1 MRYSSLLAAVI
12 VCPMMP
18 FAASAAGNLNMI
30 CSADVVVCEQMTTL
44 FSQSHPDIKLSMV
57 RLSAGEAYARIRS
70 EARNP
75 RTDIWWAGTGDPHMQ
90 AAEEGLTQAYKS
102 PLLDQQQP
110 WSQKVAEIS
119 GYRTVG
125 VYAGALGWGYNTRLL
140 AEKKQKVP
148 ACWADL
154 LDPGFK
160 GEIQIANPNSSGTAY
175 NTLATLLLTI
185 FLLIFAFALAE
196 RGVLK
201 GDAFVVASI
210 VLLVA
215 LVTTFVLYPVLSLF
229 VASVQD
235 IDGSFRPDGL
245 IANMQDPAIW
255 SLGCFSGGT
264 CGTAWRTL
272 GLALMTASGA
282 TLLGLAFALAATR
295 TSLPCKKALRML
307 TILPIITPPFVIGL
321 ALILLFGRSGVVTES
336 LATLFG
342 IEPGRWLYGMTGIW
356 IAQVL
361 SFTPIAF
368 LVLIGVVEGVSP
380 SLEEA
385 SQTLRA
391 SRWRTFSR
399 ISLPLMAPGLA
410 NAFLISFIE
419 SMADFGNPMVLGG
432 SHGVL
437 STEIFFS
444 VVGAQNDPSRA
455 AVLAMILL
463 GFTLAAFLV
472 QRVWL
477 SGKSFA
483 TVTGKGDGGRHVMLP
498 RPVRYSVYGMVIPWG
513 LFTLVIYG
521 MIMIGGFVQS
531 WGLNNNL
538 TLDHYIRAF
547 SVSVNQ
553 GQLVWSGVAWSSFW
567 TTLEIALIAAPLT
580 AIVGLLT
587 AWLIVRQKFA
597 GRQTF
602 EFMLMLSFAIPG
614 TVIGVSYVMAY
625 NLPPLEITG
634 TAMILIACFV
644 FRNMPVG
651 VRGGIAAMSQLDK
664 SLDEASLTL
673 GANSFRTLR
682 KVVLPLLKPAISAA
696 LVYAFVRAI
705 TSISAVIFLV
715 SAQYNMATSYIV
727 GLVENGEYGVAIAYS
742 SVLIVVMLL
751 IIGLFQLLVG
761 ERRLRRAT
769 QPAVIIAAPSAST
782 LTQERAV

>member
-1 MRYSSLLAAVI
+1 MNAQNRRLDGALVLGALALLLLPWYSQEAGFFDFGWLTTLWQDQASAPALWQILTFQRPWLSIALLMLL
-12 VCPMMP
+12 VCALARLLKIGR
-18 FAASAAGNLNMI
+18 FRSQLLIAASLVGVVFLLFEGHAIGYSGWNWQWSEHLFGALSDGQPAFGAGAILLI
-30 CSADVVVCEQMTTL
+30 TTFLLL
-44 FSQSHPDIKLSMV
+44 FS
-57 RLSAGEAYARIRS
+57 
-70 EARNP
+70 
-75 RTDIWWAGTGDPHMQ
+75 
-90 AAEEGLTQAYKS
+90 
-102 PLLDQQQP
+102 
-110 WSQKVAEIS
+110 
-119 GYRTVG
+119 
-125 VYAGALGWGYNTRLL
+125 
-140 AEKKQKVP
+140 
-148 ACWADL
+148 
-154 LDPGFK
+154 
-160 GEIQIANPNSSGTAY
+160 
-175 NTLATLLLTI
+175 
-185 FLLIFAFALAE
+185 FALAE

-201 GDAFVVASI
+201 GDAFVVAAI

-215 LVTTFVLYPVLSLF
+215 LVTTFVLYPVLSMF

-235 IDGSFRPDGL
+235 VDGSFKPDGL

-255 SLGCFSGGT
+255 SLSCLKGGS

-272 GLALMTASGA
+272 TLALMTASGS
-282 TLLGLAFALAATR
+282 T
-295 TSLPCKKALRML
+295 
-307 TILPIITPPFVIGL
+307 
-321 ALILLFGRSGVVTES
+321 LLFGRAGVVTEL
-336 LATLFG
+336 LAGVFG
-342 IEPGRWLYGMTGIW
+342 IEPGRWLYGLTGIW

-391 SRWRTFSR
+391 NRWRTFR
-399 ISLPLMAPGLA
+399 YVSLPLMAPGLA

-455 AVLAMILL
+455 AVLAIILL
-463 GFTLAAFLV
+463 CFTLSAFIL
-472 QRVWL
+472 QRRWL
-477 SGKSFA
+477 AGKSFA
-483 TVTGKGDGGRHVMLP
+483 TVTGKGDSGTHCGLP
-498 RPVRYSVYGMVIPWG
+498 RGLRYGVYALVIPWG

-521 MIMIGGFVQS
+521 MILIGGFVQS
-531 WGLNNNL
+531 WGLDSSL
-538 TLDHYIRAF
+538 TLGHYARAF
-547 SVSVNQ
+547 GFHWNS
-553 GQLVWSGVAWSSFW
+553 GQIVWTGVAWNSFW

-614 TVIGVSYVMAY
+614 TVIGVSYIMAY

-634 TAMILIACFV
+634 TALILVACFV

-651 VRGGIAAMSQLDK
+651 VRGGIAAMSQLDR

-673 GANSFRTLR
+673 RASSFRTLR
-682 KVVLPLLKPAISAA
+682 KVILPLLKPAISAA

-742 SVLIVVMLL
+742 SVLIVVMLAVIL
-751 IIGLFQLLVG
+751 TFQLLVG
-761 ERRLRRAT
+761 ERRLRRAIRIT
-769 QPAVIIAAPSAST
+769 TPPVTPPPA
-782 LTQERAV
+782 LHQENAV

>member
-1 MRYSSLLAAVI
+1 MNAHNRRLTAALLAGAVALTLLPWYSLEQGFFSGDWLFSLWGDENNAPALGQLALHRWLGI
-12 VCPMMP
+12 AVALWLLS
-18 FAASAAGNLNMI
+18 AASAFLPPGRTR
-30 CSADVVVCEQMTTL
+30 SALLLL
-44 FSQSHPDIKLSMV
+44 FSV
-57 RLSAGEAYARIRS
+57 AGILFLVL
-70 EARNP
+70 
-75 RTDIWWAGTGDPHMQ
+75 
-90 AAEEGLTQAYKS
+90 EGHAIGFSGWSWLWLENLFG
-102 PLLDQQQP
+102 PLAQGQP
-110 WSQKVAEIS
+110 AM
-119 GYRTVG
+119 G
-125 VYAGALGWGYNTRLL
+125 AGAL
-140 AEKKQKVP
+140 
-148 ACWADL
+148 
-154 LDPGFK
+154 
-160 GEIQIANPNSSGTAY
+160 
-175 NTLATLLLTI
+175 LLLTV

-235 IDGSFRPDGL
+235 IDGSFKPDGL

-255 SLGCFSGGT
+255 SLSCFTGGT

-272 GLALMTASGA
+272 GLALMTASGSV
-282 TLLGLAFALAATR
+282 LLGLAFALAATR

-463 GFTLAAFLV
+463 GFTLTAFLV

-547 SVSVNQ
+547 SISVNQ
-553 GQLVWSGVAWSSFW
+553 GQLVWSGVAWNSFW

-761 ERRLRRAT
+761 ERRLRRVT
-769 QPAVIIAAPSAST
+769 QPAVIVAAPSAST

>member
-1 MRYSSLLAAVI
+1 MNAHNRRLTGALLSGAVALALLPWYSLEAGFFDTGWILSLWRDEASAPALWQLAAHPWLWGALTLWLLCGVSGL
-12 VCPMMP
+12 MP
-18 FAASAAGNLNMI
+18 GRQRSALLL
-30 CSADVVVCEQMTTL
+30 L
-44 FSQSHPDIKLSMV
+44 FSALGILFLVIEGHAIGYSGWSWLWLENQF
-57 RLSAGEAYARIRS
+57 
-70 EARNP
+70 
-75 RTDIWWAGTGDPHMQ
+75 GTLEQG
-90 AAEEGLTQAYKS
+90 
-102 PLLDQQQP
+102 QP
-110 WSQKVAEIS
+110 AM
-119 GYRTVG
+119 G
-125 VYAGALGWGYNTRLL
+125 AGA
-140 AEKKQKVP
+140 
-148 ACWADL
+148 
-154 LDPGFK
+154 
-160 GEIQIANPNSSGTAY
+160 I
-175 NTLATLLLTI
+175 LLLTT
-185 FLLIFAFALAE
+185 FLLLFAFALAE
-196 RGVLK
+196 RGVLR
-201 GDAFVVASI
+201 GDAFVVA
-210 VLLVA
+210 A
-215 LVTTFVLYPVLSLF
+215 LVLITALVSVFVLYPVLSMF
-229 VASVQD
+229 VVSVQD
-235 IDGSFRPDGL
+235 VDGSFQPDGL
-245 IANMQDPAIW
+245 LANLQDPSIW
-255 SLGCFSGGT
+255 SLSCLAGGS

-272 GLALMTASGA
+272 WLALMTATGS
-282 TLLGLAFALAATR
+282 TLLGLAFALAATC
-295 TSLPCKKALRML
+295 TPLPCKKALRML

-321 ALILLFGRSGVVTES
+321 ALILLFGRSGVVTAH
-336 LATLFG
+336 LAALFG
-342 IEPGRWLYGMTGIW
+342 IEPGRWLYGLTGIW

-368 LVLIGVVEGVSP
+368 LVLIGVAEGVSP

-391 SRWRTFSR
+391 DRWRTFSR
-399 ISLPLMAPGLA
+399 VSLPLMAPGLA

-463 GFTLAAFLV
+463 CFTLAAFVL
-472 QRVWL
+472 QRLWL
-477 SGKSFA
+477 GGKNFA
-483 TVTGKGDGGRHVMLP
+483 TVTGKGDGGQHSQLP
-498 RPVRYSVYGMVIPWG
+498 RLLRGGVYGLVIPWG
-513 LFTLVIYG
+513 LFTLVVYG
-521 MIMIGGFVQS
+521 MILVGGFVQS
-531 WGLNNNL
+531 WGLNSAL
-538 TLDHYIRAF
+538 TIEHYVRAF
-547 SVSVNQ
+547 RVSISD
-553 GQLVWSGVAWSSFW
+553 GHLLWSGVAWNSFW

-602 EFMLMLSFAIPG
+602 EFLLMLSFAIPG

-673 GANSFRTLR
+673 GASSFRTLR

-742 SVLIVVMLL
+742 TVLIFVMLL
-751 IIGLFQLLVG
+751 IIGLFQWLVG
-761 ERRLRRAT
+761 ERRLRRVAR
-769 QPAVIIAAPSAST
+769 PVDVAAPPVAPS
-782 LTQERAV
+782 LTQESAV

>member
-1 MRYSSLLAAVI
+1 MNANNRRLSIALALGAVALTLLPWYSLENGFFDMSWLITLWHDEASAPALWQISLYSHPWLGIIVGLLVLAALCGLIQRRGWRSGLLLVI
-12 VCPMMP
+12 
-18 FAASAAGNLNMI
+18 S
-30 CSADVVVCEQMTTL
+30 
-44 FSQSHPDIKLSMV
+44 
-57 RLSAGEAYARIRS
+57 
-70 EARNP
+70 
-75 RTDIWWAGTGDPHMQ
+75 GTGVVFMVLEGHAIGYSGWSWQ
-90 AAEEGLTQAYKS
+90 WLEGLLGPLTQG
-102 PLLDQQQP
+102 QP
-110 WSQKVAEIS
+110 AM
-119 GYRTVG
+119 G
-125 VYAGALGWGYNTRLL
+125 AGALLMLT
-140 AEKKQKVP
+140 V
-148 ACWADL
+148 
-154 LDPGFK
+154 F
-160 GEIQIANPNSSGTAY
+160 
-175 NTLATLLLTI
+175 LLL
-185 FLLIFAFALAE
+185 FAFALAE
-196 RGVLK
+196 RGALR
-201 GDAFVVASI
+201 GDAFVVAAI

-215 LVTTFVLYPVLSLF
+215 LVSTFVLYPVISLF
-229 VASVQD
+229 VVSVQD
-235 IDGSFRPDGL
+235 IDGSFKPDGL
-245 IANMQDPAIW
+245 INNMQDPSIW
-255 SLGCFSGGT
+255 SLSCFTGGN

-272 GLALMTASGA
+272 TLALMTATGS

-295 TSLPCKKALRML
+295 TPLPFKKALRLL

-321 ALILLFGRSGVVTES
+321 ALILLFGRSGVVTAH
-336 LATLFG
+336 LAAVFG
-342 IEPGRWLYGMTGIW
+342 VEPGRWLYGMTGIW

-361 SFTPIAF
+361 SFTPVAF
-368 LVLIGVVEGVSP
+368 MVLIGVVEGVSP

-391 SRWRTFSR
+391 NRWRTFSR
-399 ISLPLMAPGLA
+399 VSLPLMAPGLA

-463 GFTLAAFLV
+463 GFTLCAFV
-472 QRVWL
+472 IQRLWL

-483 TVTGKGDGGRHVMLP
+483 TVTGKGDGGRHPTLP
-498 RPVRYSVYGMVIPWG
+498 KPLRAGIYGMVIPWG
-513 LFTLVIYG
+513 LFTLVVYG
-521 MIMIGGFVQS
+521 MIMVGGFVQS
-531 WGLNNNL
+531 WGLDNSL

-547 SVSVNQ
+547 RVTLQ
-553 GQLVWSGVAWSSFW
+553 DGHLLWSGVAWNSFW

-580 AIVGLLT
+580 AVVGLLT

-634 TAMILIACFV
+634 TALILVACFV

-673 GANSFRTLR
+673 GANSFRTLTR
-682 KVVLPLLKPAISAA
+682 VILPLLKPAISAA

-742 SVLIVVMLL
+742 SVLIVVMLA
-751 IIGLFQLLVG
+751 IIALFQLLVG
-761 ERRLRRAT
+761 ERRLRRAVT
-769 QPAVIIAAPSAST
+769 DIPAPVAPLSQKP
-782 LTQERAV
+782 LIQENAV